1 MQIKQRNSVFFFFF
15 KNPFFLKYHSTKLE
29 VKDEKVGSR
38 GEKEHTPLTQKVK
51 LHKLKQSVT
60 EWDHIPRY
68 QGWLKK
74 FIILWELVCTPAWR
88 LVKSISLPWS
98 NAPAHSKSWFLHH
111 ASTRWASHAT
121 AQPTSRASRSPQ
133 AVIPAVPF
141 TGGSSLLFF
150 HIQTDLSSEHDGL

>member
-38 GEKEHTPLTQKVK
+38 GEKERTPLTQKVK

-74 FIILWELVCTPAWR
+74 FIILWELVCTPA
-88 LVKSISLPWS
+88 
-98 NAPAHSKSWFLHH
+98 
-111 ASTRWASHAT
+111 
-121 AQPTSRASRSPQ
+121 
-133 AVIPAVPF
+133 
-141 TGGSSLLFF
+141 
-150 HIQTDLSSEHDGL
+150 